1 MSAEIK
7 DISTWA
13 LRDLKKEIE
22 AELSKR
28 HKAKEDEKCCCWTCG
43 HCFHDDNAHPSRRL
57 NRDGYKCM
65 LWSNKGRIIETKHKA
80 PSWCPL
86 KSKDATIGDIY
97 DSLQQDEKNRIAYE
111 IAKGL
116 EESDDSND
124 WPAGN

>member
-1 MSAEIK
+1 MKLEEMSTEQ
-7 DISTWA
+7 
-13 LRDLKKEIE
+13 LREEKRKIE

-65 LWSNKGRIIETKHKA
+65 LWSKKGRLIETKHKA

-86 KSKDATIGDIY
+86 KSKA
-97 DSLQQDEKNRIAYE
+97 
-111 IAKGL
+111 
-116 EESDDSND
+116 EESGICND
-124 WPAGN
+124 CKNNLHRGDGTTYCATGDGRCHFEKEEVNERI